1 MLQNPPRNHS
11 SELTPPAT
19 PDARTYYF
27 ANGPKR
33 CSGRS
38 LLPCR
43 EVFTR
48 RLASNDNPL
57 GREPLDA
64 FSRSLH
70 THHPQTHWFGLTPRS
85 GATTSCAAIPSSCAL
100 GYALSS
106 FGLAPLPPLNRC
118 KLPRPN
124 SPRKAF
130 SHFFGGVGDAHALAA
145 TARRG
150 FDHDRIADLVG

>member
-19 PDARTYYF
+19 PDARTYCF

-70 THHPQTHWFGLTPRS
+70 THYPQTHWFGLTPRS
-85 GATTSCAAIPSSCAL
+85 GATTSSAAVPIWRTGQRAFVL
-100 GYALSS
+100 RTWATT
-106 FGLAPLPPLNRC
+106 AAQPLQTSTP
-118 KLPRPN
+118 K
-124 SPRKAF
+124 
-130 SHFFGGVGDAHALAA
+130 
-145 TARRG
+145 
-150 FDHDRIADLVG
+150 